1 VKKYHDLLVWEIT
14 DQPKVLQW
22 AGKVLDPLI
31 GKSTIV
37 YARKLPVAAVAGG
50 AESLE
55 EVNAA

>member
-1 VKKYHDLLVWEIT
+1 MKKYHDLLVWEIT

-37 YARKLPVAAVAGG
+37 YAEKIVVAP
-50 AESLE
+50 
-55 EVNAA
+55 AAAQAPNLNEAHAA